1 MNIPASQSIAS
12 SAIMSS
18 SQAGVANQQQS
29 TFNNQKTL
37 VEPLQKSVLKESEET
52 IVSLESLQKQVEGM
66 NNLLEANFTSL
77 KFNVHEKL
85 SRVFVQV
92 ISQDTD
98 EVVREIP
105 SEKFLDMMASMLEF
119 VGLLIDKK
127 V

>member
-1 MNIPASQSIAS
+1 MNVPASQSVAS
-12 SAIMSS
+12 TAVTSS

-29 TFNNQKTL
+29 TFNNQKSL
-37 VEPLQKSVLKESEET
+37 ADPLQKSVLKESEDT
-52 IVSLESLQKQVEGM
+52 VVSLEDLQKQVEGM
-66 NNLLEANFTSL
+66 NKLLEANFTSL

-92 ISQDTD
+92 ISKDTD